1 MERLTWADD
10 VEDVEVVFDDCSIE
24 MSVNECE
31 TWACTPVTEETILD
45 VVWFKF
51 SFQEDVIFQENHS

>member
-24 MSVNECE
+24 MSVNESE
-31 TWACTPVTEETILD
+31 TWAGAPVTEKTILD

-51 SFQEDVIFQENHS
+51 TFE